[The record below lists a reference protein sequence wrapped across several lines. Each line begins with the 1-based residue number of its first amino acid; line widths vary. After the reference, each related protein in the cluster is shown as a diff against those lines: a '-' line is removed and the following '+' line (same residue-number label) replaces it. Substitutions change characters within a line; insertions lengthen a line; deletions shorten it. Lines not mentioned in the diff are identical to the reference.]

1 MRSKLAFSTLALGFT
16 LVGTALTPASAQY
29 YRPAYGPRYY
39 GPGPYVSVYPPAV
52 VPGPYYDRGP
62 IIAPPFY
69 GDGWV
74 PESIYQ
80 HSTPGGI
87 DPYIRP
93 PGS

>member
-1 MRSKLAFSTLALGFT
+1 MRYKLIFPTLA
-16 LVGTALTPASAQY
+16 VGIVLAATALATAASAQY
-29 YRPAYGPRYY
+29 GPVYGPRYD
-39 GPGPYVSVYPPAV
+39 GPGPYGYPPAAIRR
-52 VPGPYYDRGP
+52 PYYERGP
-62 IIAPPFY
+62 VIEPFLY

-93 PGS
+93 PGN